1 LVEVKKLPA
10 AFYCSA
16 ARNEPVRERLQ
27 SLESADRRIIGQDI
41 ATAEFG
47 WPIGMPVCRSLGW
60 GLYEIR
66 SDLAKPTYRAR
77 RVLRNGRTHAAPAWI
92 YQEDAE
98 NAASR
103 SGSGAKAYEGGDV
116 MKRKSGSRKKGR
128 IGSSFDDYLKDE
140 GVYEELSAVAIKR
153 VLAWQLEEA
162 MKKDGVSKNEM
173 AKRMHTS
180 RSQLDRILDPDND
193 KIQLDTVFKAAQ
205 VLGREVKMEL
215 V

>member
-1 LVEVKKLPA
+1 
-10 AFYCSA
+10 
-16 ARNEPVRERLQ
+16 
-27 SLESADRRIIGQDI
+27 
-41 ATAEFG
+41 
-47 WPIGMPVCRSLGW
+47 M
-60 GLYEIR
+60 
-66 SDLAKPTYRAR
+66 
-77 RVLRNGRTHAAPAWI
+77 
-92 YQEDAE
+92 
-98 NAASR
+98 
-103 SGSGAKAYEGGDV
+103 
-116 MKRKSGSRKKGR
+116 MKRKAGNRKKGR

-140 GVYEELSAVAIKR
+140 GVYEESSAVAIKR

-215 V
+215 A

>member
-1 LVEVKKLPA
+1 MKK
-10 AFYCSA
+10 
-16 ARNEPVRERLQ
+16 
-27 SLESADRRIIGQDI
+27 
-41 ATAEFG
+41 
-47 WPIGMPVCRSLGW
+47 
-60 GLYEIR
+60 
-66 SDLAKPTYRAR
+66 
-77 RVLRNGRTHAAPAWI
+77 
-92 YQEDAE
+92 
-98 NAASR
+98 
-103 SGSGAKAYEGGDV
+103 
-116 MKRKSGSRKKGR
+116 KSGSRKKGR